1 VARAFD
7 LGEYGR
13 VTSVVV
19 LKNGELAHEQYAD
32 GDSSTLRNTRSCTKT
47 VLTFVV
53 GAAIEQGLISGV
65 DVEIGE
71 LLDARQSL
79 YPDPRKAKTTIR
91 DLLTMSSCLECDD
104 WNPYSA
110 GNEERMYL
118 REDWVQFALDLPVR
132 GSRDFS
138 YCTAGVVLLG
148 VAVARALGESL
159 SSFAAREIFPAAGID
174 AFEWPTT
181 PLGDD
186 SAAGGLCLSA
196 RSLAEL
202 AALYVEG
209 GRGAVT
215 GDWIEESTRPQRDI
229 DERTQYGY
237 LWWLRD
243 YEGRRS
249 YCMAGAGGSRVHGF
263 PELGLSVAITSEN
276 FGVPDAHD
284 LTERLVVE
292 RVLDRFG

>member
-1 VARAFD
+1 MARAFD

-47 VLTFVV
+47 VLGYVV
-53 GAAIEQGLISGV
+53 GAAIGQRLLAGV
-65 DVEIGE
+65 DAEIGA
-71 LLDARQSL
+71 LLGARESL
-79 YPDPRKAKTTIR
+79 YPDPRKAKTTVR
-91 DLLTMSSCLECDD
+91 ELMTMSSCLECDD

-110 GNEERMYL
+110 GNEERMYP

-132 GSRDFS
+132 SGRDFS

-196 RSLAEL
+196 RALAEL
-202 AALYVEG
+202 AALYLDG

-215 GDWIEESTRPQRDI
+215 GDWIAESTRPHRDI

-237 LWWLRD
+237 LWWLRE
-243 YEGRRS
+243 YEGSRS
-249 YCMAGAGGSRVHGF
+249 YYMAGAGGSHVHAF
-263 PELGLSVAITSEN
+263 PELGLAVAITCEN
-276 FGVPDAHD
+276 FGVAGAHD
-284 LTERLVVE
+284 LTDRLLVE